1 MPGADHPVV
10 VVGAGPAGLAT
21 SAELSRRGVPHRVL
35 ERGERAGHTWENLY
49 ESLRLHTGRHMSIL
63 PGMRFPRGTPLFPTR
78 ADFVDYLHAYAE
90 RFRVPVTASCE
101 VRSATR
107 TGGAWELA
115 TSEGTLTARVL
126 VAATGIVA
134 NPRVP
139 SLAGQ
144 ERFAGRVMH
153 SVEYRRPDP
162 FRGRR
167 VLVVGVG
174 NSGGEIASELAAA
187 GVDVAVSVR
196 TGANVVPLTLAGIP
210 IQYHSYLLRRLPRRA
225 QEAVSAAVQRLSAM
239 RRGPPVLPVP
249 GYSPL
254 DRIPLIGFHLVD
266 AVRAGAVRVHG
277 GILSLTGSGARFA
290 DGAEEPFDDVILA
303 TGFDAA
309 VRWLGDQIG
318 LDERGFARRTDRV
331 VSTDRPDLYVV
342 GHNYDATGGLFNI
355 RRDAPA
361 AAERIARALG

>member
-1 MPGADHPVV
+1 MAGADHGVV

-21 SAELSRRGVPHRVL
+21 SAELSRRGVPHAVL

-49 ESLRLHTGRHMSIL
+49 DTLRLHTGRHMSTL
-63 PGMRFPRGTPLFPTR
+63 PGMAFPRGTPLFPTR
-78 ADFVDYLHAYAE
+78 AAFVDYLHAYAE
-90 RFRVPVTASCE
+90 RFRVPIKPSCE
-101 VRSATR
+101 VRSAAREDGRWRLGTTR
-107 TGGAWELA
+107 GEV
-115 TSEGTLTARVL
+115 TARVL

-139 SLAGQ
+139 SLPGE
-144 ERFAGRVMH
+144 ERFAGRVTH

-187 GVDVAVSVR
+187 GVDVAVGVR

-210 IQYHSYLLRRLPRRA
+210 IQYCSYLLGKLPRRA
-225 QEAVSAAVQRLSAM
+225 QEAVSAAVQRLSAA

-249 GYSPL
+249 AYSPL

-266 AVRAGAVRVHG
+266 AIRAGKVRVHG
-277 GILSLTGSGARFA
+277 AIDELTAGGARFA
-290 DGAEEPFDDVILA
+290 DGAEEPFDEVILA

-309 VRWLGDQIG
+309 VRWLGDEIG
-318 LDERGFARRTDRV
+318 LDGRGFARRTDRV
-331 VSTDRPDLYVV
+331 VSTDRPDLYLV

-355 RRDAPA
+355 RRDAQL
-361 AAERIARALG
+361 AAERIARALA